1 MMFIR
6 RAILGVKRLRLLERR
21 PKLKLKLKGKVDWP
35 GSRFTSRESRQ
46 ETKKEIAR
54 RREVF
59 NQTRPHD
66 DIDDL
71 IEALEFENF
80 MRDKYDHR

>member
-1 MMFIR
+1 MMFMR

-21 PKLKLKLKGKVDWP
+21 PRLKLKGKADYL
-35 GSRFTSRESRQ
+35 GSRFISRKSRQ
-46 ETKKEIAR
+46 GTKREIAR

>member
-1 MMFIR
+1 MMFMR
-6 RAILGVKRLRLLERR
+6 RAISGVKRLRLLEHR
-21 PKLKLKLKGKVDWP
+21 PRLKLKGKADWP
-35 GSRFTSRESRQ
+35 DSRFTSRESRQ

-54 RREVF
+54 CREAF